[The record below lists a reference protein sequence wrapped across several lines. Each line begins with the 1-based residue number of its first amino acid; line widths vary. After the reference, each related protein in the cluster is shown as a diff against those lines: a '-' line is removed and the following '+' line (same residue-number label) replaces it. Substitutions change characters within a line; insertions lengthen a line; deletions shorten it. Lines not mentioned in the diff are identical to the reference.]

1 MTFAERLT
9 ELMAERKLSKL
20 SLSKKI
26 GISDR
31 VVGAW
36 ANGEN
41 GANLTSAVTLAD
53 FFEVSLDY
61 LAGRSNLREMA
72 TKKEPALVI
81 SENGQE
87 MLRLYEQLP
96 EREQLLLLGRL
107 QEMVA
112 PLLGATEASVPP
124 AKSEG
129 KAV

>member
-26 GISDR
+26 GASDR

-41 GANLTSAVTLAD
+41 GANLSSAVMLAD

-61 LAGRSNLREMA
+61 LAGRSEVREMA

-124 AKSEG
+124 AMSEG

>member
-1 MTFAERLT
+1 MNFAERLD
-9 ELMAERKLSKL
+9 ELMSEKKLN
-20 SLSKKI
+20 SLRLAKEI
-26 GISDR
+26 GGSDR

-36 ANGEN
+36 RKGEYEPK
-41 GANLTSAVTLAD
+41 LDSLVRLAD
-53 FFEVSLDY
+53 FFDVSIDY
-61 LAGRSNLREMA
+61 LAGRSDLRDMA

-124 AKSEG
+124 AMSEG